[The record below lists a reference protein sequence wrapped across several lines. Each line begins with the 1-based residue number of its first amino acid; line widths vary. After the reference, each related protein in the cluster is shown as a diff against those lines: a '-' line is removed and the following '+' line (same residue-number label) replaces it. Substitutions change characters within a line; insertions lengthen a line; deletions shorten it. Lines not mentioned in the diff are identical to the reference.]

1 MIYNKQQLYPG
12 IWRYP
17 DVFKKDLNLIERIE
31 KEVSLDNTKWNKAQV
46 SLEETDL
53 NYRDCQDFKLSALGK
68 EHDLYK
74 DIYNCQKDP
83 VEDFCNMYSIK
94 MDFWEWTNIIKYYP
108 NQFFEEH
115 ADDGWSY
122 KCAVSLVGYPND
134 GYTGGGLYFPKFDLL
149 VEPKLGDLIIF
160 PSSFIYSHV
169 ALPVESGIKY
179 CFVTMLDYNDDAHT
193 EEYDKYI
200 DIKYKKE
207 REYYAT

>member
-1 MIYNKQQLYPG
+1 MIYNKEQLYLG

-17 DVFKKDLNLIERIE
+17 NVFKKELDLVNKIENSVSIG
-31 KEVSLDNTKWNKAQV
+31 EVSWNKAQV

-68 EHDLYK
+68 DHQLYK
-74 DIYNCQKDP
+74 DIYNVQYEP
-83 VEDFCNMYSIK
+83 VQDFCEMYSIK

-134 GYTGGGLYFPKFDLL
+134 DYKGGGLYFPKLDVLIK
-149 VEPKLGDLIIF
+149 PRQGDLIIF

-193 EEYDKYI
+193 KEYDNYVDNKH
-200 DIKYKKE
+200 KKK
-207 REYYAT
+207 

>member
-1 MIYNKQQLYPG
+1 MIYNKEQIYPG

-17 DVFKKDLNLIERIE
+17 DVFKKDLNLISRIE
-31 KEVSLDNTKWNKAQV
+31 KVIENKEAGWNRSQV

-53 NYRDCQDFKLSALGK
+53 SYRDCQDFKLSALGK
-68 EHDLYK
+68 DHDLYK
-74 DIYNCQKDP
+74 DIYNVQYEP
-83 VEDFCNMYSIK
+83 VQDFCNMYSIK

-108 NQFFEEH
+108 NQFFQEH

-134 GYTGGGLYFPKFDLL
+134 DYVGGGLLFPKLDVFIQ
-149 VEPKLGDLIIF
+149 PKFGDLIIF

-193 EEYDKYI
+193 KEYDDYVDNKH
-200 DIKYKKE
+200 KKK
-207 REYYAT
+207 